1 MPEMNDSMLWG
12 SWKMLSWTTENTRTG
27 EKSDGLGIDPRSFIH
42 YLPDGRMMVLV
53 LRKDRQALC
62 GIVPTAQEKVALYD
76 SMVAYAGTYTF
87 AADRVVHHID
97 MSWNQSWTGSDQIR
111 FCRFDGAL
119 LRINSPPSRNPLDG
133 EEVVHNII
141 FEKVGH

>member
-53 LRKDRQALC
+53 LRKDRQAPC

-133 EEVVHNII
+133 EKVVHNII